1 MAKKTVTLIQ
11 RFFALHELQ
20 RLLYEQ
26 ILETCKELHKQ
37 PMEISRERN
46 EAVTPG
52 NILRAWL
59 LEHKD
64 NLLLAIAELGRETE
78 LLSRSYWW
86 VVDPANRRR
95 LNALLCSI
103 RKIIENIMEQEE
115 QSEKAQKA
123 LIASHRR
130 RNVELGTLR
139 LSTAP

>member
-26 ILETCKELHKQ
+26 NLETCKEHHKQ
-37 PMEISRERN
+37 PLEIS
-46 EAVTPG
+46 
-52 NILRAWL
+52 
-59 LEHKD
+59 
-64 NLLLAIAELGRETE
+64 
-78 LLSRSYWW
+78 
-86 VVDPANRRR
+86 RR